1 MRKKQITQLL
11 RNTTNLLISQK
22 LLPPYLFFYEEKEI
36 VYGIE
41 NHIKDFCL
49 FFCADNSWFSIGCSR
64 ARSFSTKINKTFL
77 SCLAEG
83 KLPCH
88 STSQPKGQ
96 LKSDLLKTIQNY
108 KLGFLRPF
116 LVIFPQLHNHLSQN
130 LGFYSHFE
138 GPNMS
143 ES

>member
-22 LLPPYLFFYEEKEI
+22 LLPPYLFCYEEKAQEKEI

-88 STSQPKGQ
+88 STSQP
-96 LKSDLLKTIQNY
+96 SHT
-108 KLGFLRPF
+108 
-116 LVIFPQLHNHLSQN
+116 VILPD
-130 LGFYSHFE
+130 
-138 GPNMS
+138 
-143 ES
+143 